1 VLLSVL
7 LSVPLSVTMSM
18 SRAERIR
25 EEAARWFAKAHG
37 GAFSDAQRASLDAW
51 LSADPLHRAEYAA
64 LTRVWQAAASVPSAR
79 LRALAE
85 PEVAGVGAALPGR
98 RVANRWIALACVGLL
113 AVSLG
118 AMVLPSVNRS
128 IQDMA
133 AASPARPA
141 SGSGSAQTQ
150 EFSTR
155 PGERRTVTLADGTAV
170 ELSTRTRIQVN
181 YTPAQRSVTLLS
193 GEAMFSVTHDA
204 ARPFVVDAGVGRVTV
219 TGTRFD
225 VRRVA
230 NGLAVAVESGAVRVE
245 GAGARAPAG
254 QAKTSALLTGGLGT
268 TVDADGAV
276 ASPGPVN
283 LSTALAWRDGKL
295 VFQNATLAD
304 VVSEVSLYRR
314 SPVVVANDAV
324 GQLRVSSVFSADNT
338 DDLLAALPQ
347 FLPVTVQTLADGSV
361 KISSK

>member
-1 VLLSVL
+1 
-7 LSVPLSVTMSM
+7 M

-85 PEVAGVGAALPGR
+85 PEAAGVGATLSGR
-98 RVANRWIALACVGLL
+98 RVANRWIALACVCVL

-118 AMVLPSVNRS
+118 AMVLPAVNRS

-133 AASPARPA
+133 AVSPTSPASEPGA
-141 SGSGSAQTQ
+141 ESGAESAQAQ